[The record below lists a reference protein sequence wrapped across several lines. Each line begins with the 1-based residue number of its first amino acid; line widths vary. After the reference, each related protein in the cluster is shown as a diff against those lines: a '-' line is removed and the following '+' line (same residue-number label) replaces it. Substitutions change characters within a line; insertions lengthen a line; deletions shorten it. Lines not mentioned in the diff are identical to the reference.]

1 MSSPPEGPQRPE
13 RLETDDSL
21 RAEREKTDLH
31 LGQLASAR
39 DHDADHV
46 VSLAR
51 ERADDLLEAARDK
64 ADAKL
69 LPSLAVESARATED
83 DKVVAERAAADD
95 KLADE
100 RDQQDRALERL
111 LALEREDT
119 DERLRAE
126 RVRADRA
133 VASRDEFLAI
143 VSHDV
148 RGILGG
154 IAMSTDF
161 LDQAAP
167 DGSAGERTH
176 REVQRIRRL
185 TLQMNRLVGD
195 LLDVV
200 SMESGTLAVV
210 PTEQDAK
217 VVLAEALE
225 NFQLAAAARKVTL
238 TSQIGSG
245 DTIVSFDHDRILQVL
260 TNLIGNAIKFTQ
272 VGGTISVLLVPGVD
286 ALELVVQDS
295 GRGIPA
301 DQIEIMFERF
311 SQAGQ
316 VERRGLG
323 LGLYIARC
331 VVSAHG
337 GRIWAD
343 SQVGSGSVFHFTI
356 PRVAASP
363 TS

>member
-1 MSSPPEGPQRPE
+1 MSSPPDVPLRPE
-13 RLETDDSL
+13 RTETDDSL

-39 DHDADHV
+39 DHDADDV
-46 VSLAR
+46 VMLAR
-51 ERADDLLEAARDK
+51 ERADDLLEATRDK
-64 ADAKL
+64 ADEAVRPDKA
-69 LPSLAVESARATED
+69 LAIARETED
-83 DKVVAERAAADD
+83 DAVIAERAAADD
-95 KLADE
+95 RLADE
-100 RDQQDRALERL
+100 RVTQDKALERL

-119 DERLRAE
+119 DERLRTE
-126 RVRADRA
+126 RIRADRA

-154 IAMSTDF
+154 IAMSADF
-161 LDQAAP
+161 LEQVAP
-167 DGSAGERTH
+167 DGNAGDRTH

-200 SMESGTLAVV
+200 SMESGALSLVAV
-210 PTEQDAK
+210 EQDAK
-217 VVLAEALE
+217 VVFAEAIE
-225 NFQLAAAARKVTL
+225 NFQLAAAARKVTV
-238 TSQIGSG
+238 TSQVRPG
-245 DTIVSFDHDRILQVL
+245 DTVATFDHDRILQVL
-260 TNLIGNAIKFTQ
+260 TNLIGNAIKFTPA
-272 VGGTISVLLVPGVD
+272 GGTISLLLVPGSDV
-286 ALELVVQDS
+286 LELVVQDT
-295 GRGIPA
+295 GRGIAA

-311 SQAGQ
+311 SQAAQ
-316 VERRGLG
+316 VDRRGLG

-331 VVSAHG
+331 IVTAHG

-343 SQVGSGSVFHFTI
+343 SELGSGSVFHFTI
-356 PRVAASP
+356 PRRGTGP

>member
-1 MSSPPEGPQRPE
+1 MI
-13 RLETDDSL
+13 
-21 RAEREKTDLH
+21 
-31 LGQLASAR
+31 
-39 DHDADHV
+39 
-46 VSLAR
+46 
-51 ERADDLLEAARDK
+51 
-64 ADAKL
+64 
-69 LPSLAVESARATED
+69 
-83 DKVVAERAAADD
+83 AERAAADD

-100 RDQQDRALERL
+100 RGQQDRALERL

-154 IAMSTDF
+154 IAMSADF
-161 LDQAAP
+161 LDQVAA
-167 DGSAGERTH
+167 DGGPGDRTR
-176 REVQRIRRL
+176 REVHRIRRL

-200 SMESGTLAVV
+200 SMESGALALVSA
-210 PTEQDAK
+210 EQDAK
-217 VVLAEALE
+217 VVLAEAIE
-225 NFQLAAAARKVTL
+225 NFQLAATTRKVTI
-238 TSQIGSG
+238 TSQVNPG
-245 DTIVSFDHDRILQVL
+245 DTLVTFDHDRILQVL
-260 TNLIGNAIKFTQ
+260 TNLIGNAIKFTP

-286 ALELVVQDS
+286 ELEVVVQDN
-295 GRGIPA
+295 GRGIAA

-316 VERRGLG
+316 VDRRGLG

-331 VVSAHG
+331 VVTAHG

-343 SQVGSGSVFHFTI
+343 SELGRGSVFHFTI
-356 PRVAASP
+356 PRRTAAPDS
-363 TS
+363 

>member
-1 MSSPPEGPQRPE
+1 MASPPDVPQRPE
-13 RLETDDSL
+13 RIETDDSL
-21 RAEREKTDLH
+21 RAERDQTDLH
-31 LGQLASAR
+31 LGQLSSAR
-39 DHDADHV
+39 DQDADDV

-51 ERADDLLEAARDK
+51 ERADDLLEATRDK
-64 ADAKL
+64 ADRARD
-69 LPSLAVESARATED
+69 PSSALATARATED
-83 DKVVAERAAADD
+83 DKVTAERAAADD

-100 RDQQDRALERL
+100 RGQQDSALESL
-111 LALEREDT
+111 LALERGDT

-154 IAMSTDF
+154 IAMSADF
-161 LDQAAP
+161 LDQVAP
-167 DGSAGERTH
+167 DGNAGDRTH

-200 SMESGTLAVV
+200 SMESGTLGLVCV
-210 PTEQDAK
+210 EQDTK
-217 VVLAEALE
+217 LVLAEAIE
-225 NFQLAAAARKVTL
+225 NFQLAATARKVTV
-238 TSQIGSG
+238 TSQVDPG
-245 DTIVSFDHDRILQVL
+245 DTLVSFDHERILQVL
-260 TNLIGNAIKFTQ
+260 TNLIGNAIKFTP
-272 VGGTISVLLVPGVD
+272 VGGTISLLMVPGVD
-286 ALELVVQDS
+286 AVEVVVQDN
-295 GRGIPA
+295 GRGIAP

-311 SQAGQ
+311 SQAAQ
-316 VERRGLG
+316 LDRRGLG

-331 VVSAHG
+331 IVTAHG

-343 SQVGSGSVFHFTI
+343 SELGRGSVFHFTI
-356 PRVAASP
+356 PRNAGAP